1 MPNERILAR
10 LKDWNCKWLSRPN
23 IAILEVVSTLKDNW
37 ENNLPYKGTIFTNKF
52 IQQIKNFVYPMT
64 DQLRRLEN
72 KDTFVQDP
80 SDADDI
86 LYA

>member
-1 MPNERILAR
+1 M
-10 LKDWNCKWLSRPN
+10 
-23 IAILEVVSTLKDNW
+23 VSTLKDNW

-64 DQLRRLEN
+64 DRLKN